1 MKNVNYLTESTLGD
15 YLKILFN
22 KEFIHNKVLFDKF
35 KPDYRNDDLRL
46 IIEFDGYNHYTTA
59 KVALRDAFKDTKER
73 ELGYQIV
80 RWPYFVQIS
89 RESIKY
95 FLNIDVEIEQIYQH
109 GFIDEHCVLPA
120 DFCELGIKKFIDD
133 FMKFPEV
140 IKLDIISS
148 LKYKIQVSK
157 YGIYEVVPKA
167 FIDVVDK

>member
-1 MKNVNYLTESTLGD
+1 MSLYLTEESLGIH
-15 YLKILFN
+15 LKKIYN
-22 KEFIHNKVLFDKF
+22 VDFIHNKSFIGRF
-35 KPDYRNDDLRL
+35 KPDYRNDDLKL
-46 IIEFDGYNHYTTA
+46 IVEYDGDRHYTMA

-140 IKLDIISS
+140 IKLNIISS
-148 LKYKIQVSK
+148 LKHKIQVSK

-167 FIDVVDK
+167 FIDIVDKLI